1 MTLEDFVHS
10 VETRLFGLGRLFWP
24 ADPRAHVYDAVER
37 TEVQL
42 RARRAALADAR
53 GREEEVRRRLKDR
66 RAAMDLLAAQVESA
80 WSSGESD
87 RAWRLALELDRVR
100 QQLAKDEKELPPL
113 EQLTWSLGFA
123 VRQLERERSRLEGR
137 TRA

>member
-1 MTLEDFVHS
+1 
-10 VETRLFGLGRLFWP
+10 
-24 ADPRAHVYDAVER
+24 
-37 TEVQL
+37 
-42 RARRAALADAR
+42 
-53 GREEEVRRRLKDR
+53 
-66 RAAMDLLAAQVESA
+66 MDLLAAQVESA